1 MLDYTE
7 KELVDYDTYL
17 KTVKKRIQKLNT
29 LTDTY
34 VLISQIDIENVKQS
48 KDDKGKWEFLYKI
61 ETGTK
66 FVDYQQSMGLIKYT
80 DFHTWKKEKTQKIRD
95 QKLKLLGI

>member
-17 KTVKKRIQKLNT
+17 KTVKSRIQKLND

-34 VLISQIDIENVKQS
+34 VLISQIDIEHVKQS

-66 FVDYQQSMGLIKYT
+66 FVDYQQVMGWIKHT